1 MWIPDDW
8 PEARFDLV
16 VISELAYYLEAQPLA
31 DVAAKTVASLL
42 PGGDVVACHWRRP
55 IAGCSLPGDAVPER
69 LSRTPALPRP
79 WSLIDPDFRLE
90 IWSADGR
97 SIGAREGLA

>member
-1 MWIPDDW
+1 MWIPDEW

-16 VISELAYYLEAQPLA
+16 VISELASYLEAELLA
-31 DVAAKTVASLL
+31 ELAAKTVASLL
-42 PGGDVVACHWRRP
+42 LGGDVVACHWRHP
-55 IAGCSLPGDAVPER
+55 IAGRSLPGDAVPER
-69 LSRTPALPRP
+69 LSRTRALPRP